1 MRKSRYF
8 ILVASSALLLF
19 ACSANK
25 PAPMPVMVEA
35 VKPLVLAHEAA
46 LDGSASY
53 KEKDY
58 NMAIEN
64 YTKAIDLYK
73 SQEAV
78 ATEADSVAYNIE
90 VLTLNTAKIYSDIAF
105 NSSKDQMFTEAL
117 QNFEKS
123 LAIYKSITPTTL
135 SQQELTDL
143 ILDLYS
149 NLAFT
154 SLQAQ
159 EYEKAISYYN
169 NILEVTPNN
178 EKVLNLKFNVLR
190 DNIKDEARAMK
201 VLKDYAEV
209 SNDPN
214 AYIMIADKYS
224 EAKNNVEAE
233 TYYLKALEQKNEAS
247 VMLKIADFYRSI
259 NDWNK
264 STAMFVNFI
273 ATNPSQDM
281 LATAY
286 KLVGDNYRQAKNTSK
301 MVEYFEKY
309 IGIERDS
316 QIALLLASH
325 YNGVKNYSKVVT
337 YSTIVLGSDSKN
349 SDAIMLRGL
358 AYYNLKRNADAKAD
372 FEKIQND
379 SKYGENAKKFLKA
392 LK

>member
-1 MRKSRYF
+1 
-8 ILVASSALLLF
+8 
-19 ACSANK
+19 
-25 PAPMPVMVEA
+25 MPVMVEA

-58 NMAIEN
+58 TMAIEN
-64 YTKAIDLYK
+64 FTKAIDLYK

-90 VLTLNTAKIYSDIAF
+90 VLTLNTAKVYSDIAF
-105 NSSKDQMFTEAL
+105 NSFKDQMYTEAL

-123 LAIYKSITPTTL
+123 LAIYKSIKPTTIT
-135 SQQELTDL
+135 QKDLTDM

-149 NLAFT
+149 NLALT
-154 SLQAQ
+154 SQQAKD
-159 EYEKAISYYN
+159 YEKTISYYN
-169 NILEVTPNN
+169 KILEVTPNN
-178 EKVLNLKFNVLR
+178 EEVLNLKFSVLR

-214 AYIMIADKYS
+214 AYIMIADKYRD
-224 EAKNNVEAE
+224 ANNNTEAE
-233 TYYLKALEQKNEAS
+233 NYYLKALAQKNEAS

-259 NDWNK
+259 GEWNK
-264 STAMFVNFI
+264 STDMFMKFI
-273 ATNPSQDM
+273 ATNPAQDM

-286 KLVGDNYRQAKNTSK
+286 KLVGDNYRQAKNTAK

-309 IGIERDS
+309 IGIERDP

-325 YNGVKNYSKVVT
+325 YNGIKNYNKVVT

-349 SDAIMLRGL
+349 TDAIMLRGL
-358 AYYNLKRNADAKAD
+358 AYYNLKRSAEAKAD
-372 FEKIQND
+372 LEKIQND
-379 SKYGENAKKFLKA
+379 SKYGDNAKKLLKA